1 MIFFGLLLL
10 LFAATS
16 ALCFFDGEKT
26 RTVWCTFA
34 AVATLLFLLA
44 AFRPV
49 GLDQDSENYVQYY
62 YGNTEQI
69 LEFTF
74 TAISALVSFFAD
86 SPRGMFVVYALLG
99 ILLHTW
105 AVTRSTPF
113 WLLALVVWMGNFD
126 LYQEV
131 TQIRVAVAAGLF
143 LVGLSYLAKGE
154 KRTYLLFSLA
164 AACFHYS
171 AFVLPLLT
179 FFGSRPLTLR
189 GRLVIGAI
197 PLLGY
202 LLFFGGFDP
211 IASLPIPWIQE
222 KLWIYERLR
231 DSGMAGDAINVFNIV
246 YVMRLLV
253 FYLLLWKYDVI
264 KEQAPNL
271 SLLLK
276 VFAISYFC
284 FTALGALPVMA
295 FRYAELF
302 GVVEIVMV
310 PYLALTMKPEAF
322 GKSLVI
328 VFAFGCMM
336 LNVFYN
342 ELLKL
347 S

>member
-113 WLLALVVWMGNFD
+113 WLLALVVWMGNFY

-143 LVGLSYLAKGE
+143 LVGLSYL
-154 KRTYLLFSLA
+154 RT
-164 AACFHYS
+164 
-171 AFVLPLLT
+171 T
-179 FFGSRPLTLR
+179 FAGCSRTLR
-189 GRLVIGAI
+189 RTKREPCRSAVSPTSSERCAPSVPTFSCSTSKI
-197 PLLGY
+197 
-202 LLFFGGFDP
+202 
-211 IASLPIPWIQE
+211 LPCT
-222 KLWIYERLR
+222 KL
-231 DSGMAGDAINVFNIV
+231 
-246 YVMRLLV
+246 
-253 FYLLLWKYDVI
+253 
-264 KEQAPNL
+264 
-271 SLLLK
+271 
-276 VFAISYFC
+276 
-284 FTALGALPVMA
+284 
-295 FRYAELF
+295 
-302 GVVEIVMV
+302 
-310 PYLALTMKPEAF
+310 
-322 GKSLVI
+322 
-328 VFAFGCMM
+328 
-336 LNVFYN
+336 
-342 ELLKL
+342 
-347 S
+347 

>member
-1 MIFFGLLLL
+1 ML
-10 LFAATS
+10 
-16 ALCFFDGEKT
+16 FDGEKT

-113 WLLALVVWMGNFD
+113 WLLALVVWMGNFY

-179 FFGSRPLTLR
+179 FSEAVPSRCAAASSSVQFPCW
-189 GRLVIGAI
+189 AI
-197 PLLGY
+197 CSSSADSTPLLPCPSPGFRKSFGFMNDCATAAWRAMPSTCSTSSTSCASSFSIS
-202 LLFFGGFDP
+202 FFGNTT
-211 IASLPIPWIQE
+211 SL
-222 KLWIYERLR
+222 K
-231 DSGMAGDAINVFNIV
+231 S
-246 YVMRLLV
+246 
-253 FYLLLWKYDVI
+253 K
-264 KEQAPNL
+264 APNL

>member
-113 WLLALVVWMGNFD
+113 WLLALVVWMGNFY

-154 KRTYLLFSLA
+154 KRTDLLFSLA
-164 AACFHYS
+164 AACFH
-171 AFVLPLLT
+171 
-179 FFGSRPLTLR
+179 
-189 GRLVIGAI
+189 
-197 PLLGY
+197 
-202 LLFFGGFDP
+202 
-211 IASLPIPWIQE
+211 
-222 KLWIYERLR
+222 
-231 DSGMAGDAINVFNIV
+231 
-246 YVMRLLV
+246 
-253 FYLLLWKYDVI
+253 
-264 KEQAPNL
+264 
-271 SLLLK
+271 
-276 VFAISYFC
+276 
-284 FTALGALPVMA
+284 
-295 FRYAELF
+295 
-302 GVVEIVMV
+302 
-310 PYLALTMKPEAF
+310 
-322 GKSLVI
+322 
-328 VFAFGCMM
+328 
-336 LNVFYN
+336 
-342 ELLKL
+342 
-347 S
+347 

>member
-1 MIFFGLLLL
+1 M
-10 LFAATS
+10 
-16 ALCFFDGEKT
+16 
-26 RTVWCTFA
+26 
-34 AVATLLFLLA
+34 
-44 AFRPV
+44 
-49 GLDQDSENYVQYY
+49 
-62 YGNTEQI
+62 
-69 LEFTF
+69 
-74 TAISALVSFFAD
+74 
-86 SPRGMFVVYALLG
+86 
-99 ILLHTW
+99 
-105 AVTRSTPF
+105 
-113 WLLALVVWMGNFD
+113 
-126 LYQEV
+126 
-131 TQIRVAVAAGLF
+131 
-143 LVGLSYLAKGE
+143 
-154 KRTYLLFSLA
+154 
-164 AACFHYS
+164 
-171 AFVLPLLT
+171 
-179 FFGSRPLTLR
+179 
-189 GRLVIGAI
+189 
-197 PLLGY
+197 
-202 LLFFGGFDP
+202 
-211 IASLPIPWIQE
+211 
-222 KLWIYERLR
+222 
-231 DSGMAGDAINVFNIV
+231 FNIV

-264 KEQAPNL
+264 KEQAPKL